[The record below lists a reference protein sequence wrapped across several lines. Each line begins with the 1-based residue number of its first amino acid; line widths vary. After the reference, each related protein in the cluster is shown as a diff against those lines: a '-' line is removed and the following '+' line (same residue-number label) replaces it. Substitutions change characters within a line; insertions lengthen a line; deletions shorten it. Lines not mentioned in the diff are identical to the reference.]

1 MPAGVGGAAPSAIR
15 GLGVGSEGRGDG
27 VEPGEF
33 CSQAVSCLAGGL
45 HGESAE
51 KTHPGL
57 KGPVPACSLASH
69 WTESSA
75 PTQGLVETCMGN
87 WSMSGQQ
94 LGWKEMRLAV
104 AKNSQDTGPPSKA
117 TPLTT
122 NRRVRGSIPGSET
135 PRSCRPSLASPEQD
149 AQALGVSGG
158 AGVARTPPMVGN
170 SFRECTQDDTSH
182 DPLPDFPGL
191 QVSRLQPRPNKED
204 SFLERSHSALFSPL
218 PPLLSPSPFLSLS
231 SPYSAL
237 LSSPQ
242 TPLSVIFSC

>member
-1 MPAGVGGAAPSAIR
+1 MGSVGR
-15 GLGVGSEGRGDG
+15 RDG
-27 VEPGEF
+27 MEIGEF

-57 KGPVPACSLASH
+57 AGPVPACSLAPH

-75 PTQGLVETCMGN
+75 PTQGLVATCMGN

-94 LGWKEMRLAV
+94 LGWKEMWLAV
-104 AKNSQDTGPPSKA
+104 GKNSQDTGSPSKA

-135 PRSCRPSLASPEQD
+135 LRSCRPSLASPEQD
-149 AQALGVSGG
+149 AQALGVSGR
-158 AGVARTPPMVGN
+158 AGVARTPPTVGN

-182 DPLPDFPGL
+182 DSLPDFPGL
-191 QVSRLQPRPNKED
+191 QVSRLQPRPSEED
-204 SFLERSHSALFSPL
+204 SFRSHSALFSPL
-218 PPLLSPSPFLSLS
+218 PPLLSPSPLLSLS

-237 LSSPQ
+237 LSSP
-242 TPLSVIFSC
+242 